1 MDACS
6 NNWQLAIAR
15 IESVASSLPKSFV
28 SQTVQTAA
36 NCQLISQSV
45 SSQSVNG
52 SVDRSHALTVN
63 SSEYSSRCTALVT
76 SSSIF
81 LRPRTQLTC
90 VACVRE
96 SVCVWVCGIL
106 LFILLLS
113 LLLLHLLLCETRVAR
128 QKVVCLF
135 LHFATISSA
144 RISKGCFG
152 EGFLVK
158 LKTYLIISQNWNA
171 KVNDNNNNKS
181 SWQISLSG

>member
-1 MDACS
+1 MS
-6 NNWQLAIAR
+6 
-15 IESVASSLPKSFV
+15 
-28 SQTVQTAA
+28 
-36 NCQLISQSV
+36 LISQSV
-45 SSQSVNG
+45 SSQSVSQWVCR
-52 SVDRSHALTVN
+52 SVTRFNCKQQRVLITMHRTCHLIFDL
-63 SSEYSSRCTALVT
+63 SSASNPIDMRGMCARE
-76 SSSIF
+76 
-81 LRPRTQLTC
+81 C
-90 VACVRE
+90 VCMCE
-96 SVCVWVCGIL
+96 CVWVCGSL

-158 LKTYLIISQNWNA
+158 LKTHLIISQNWNA

-181 SWQISLSG
+181 NWQISLSG

>member
-1 MDACS
+1 MDVCS

-15 IESVASSLPKSFV
+15 IESVASSLPKSFG
-28 SQTVQTAA
+28 SQTVQIAA

-45 SSQSVNG
+45 SSQSVSQWVCR
-52 SVDRSHALTVN
+52 SVTRLTVN

-158 LKTYLIISQNWNA
+158 LKTHLIISQNWNA
-171 KVNDNNNNKS
+171 KVNDNNKS